1 MTVQQKL
8 RMLVLL
14 SEMQSILLEGEDDPT
29 AVIASLQAA
38 GIGMMGLVSP
48 SQEGNDASTDL
59 AQHEESQNPP
69 NRYAEAVKNW
79 PLGR

>member
-14 SEMQSILLEGEDDPT
+14 SEMQSILLEGEDDPVT
-29 AVIASLQAA
+29 VISSLQAA
-38 GIGMMGLVSP
+38 GVGVLGLVSP
-48 SQEGNDASTDL
+48 PQEGNDASTDST
-59 AQHEESQNPP
+59 QHEESQNPP
-69 NRYAEAVKNW
+69 NRYEEAVKNW

>member
-1 MTVQQKL
+1 MTLRQKL

-14 SEMQSILLEGEDDPT
+14 SEMQSILLEGEDNPA
-29 AVIASLQAA
+29 AVISSLQAA
-38 GIGMMGLVSP
+38 GIGVLGLVSP
-48 SQEGNDASTDL
+48 LQEGNDASTDL

-69 NRYAEAVKNW
+69 NRYEEAVKNW